1 MKKMEEMNE
10 LYDKHTSGEITDDEL
25 IAELYE
31 LGGEELLECLYEIGT
46 NAKKLTEYLN
56 EE

>member
-1 MKKMEEMNE
+1 MDKMEEMNK
-10 LYDKHTSGEITDDEL
+10 LYDKHTSGQITDDEL
-25 IAELYE
+25 FEKLYE

-46 NAKKLTEYLN
+46 NAKKLTIFLN